1 MARAFLLGAV
11 FSIIIGFV
19 SPYTVMAIQPMGM
32 SADFITAGAIF
43 CLLFILGI
51 LNSIL
56 KLFKNPLNKKELIL
70 IYSMMIAASAV
81 PCWGFMLNLIPI
93 ISGLFYFATPENEWA
108 EFIHP
113 HIKDFLAPQDKKA
126 ITNFFEG
133 TYSSPS
139 MPWKTWVVPLISW
152 LALMMVLYFV
162 MICMMVIMRKQWVKN
177 ERLAFPLTILPL
189 EMTGKGFFKDRL
201 MWLGFSISF
210 FILSL
215 GALHNYF
222 PAVPQ
227 LTFWKWINL
236 YKGSTYIILNLS
248 FSILGFSYL
257 VNLDVSLSLWLFHLL
272 SRAETVLFSVFNYT
286 IPGGTPLQC
295 GSSPMTTH
303 QGMGAMITFVVFIFW
318 MSRRHLSDVLR
329 SVFKREKE
337 LEGGGLS
344 FSTAF
349 WGIIIGLIFLG
360 FWLWMSGLPALVTPL
375 FLFGAFV
382 VFLGLTRIVAE
393 GGVGFCRAQCI
404 PQPFVIFGIGS
415 KALGPQG
422 LVALGL
428 TYTWVSDI
436 RSIVMTSVL
445 HGFKMADSTK
455 LSDKKIVR
463 GIFLAVFLAF
473 IVSYVTVIRSG
484 YEFGALNAQKSWFF
498 NSLPVA
504 VAREITTKLQQPVGA
519 ETVML
524 RWMFTGVGAAFM
536 SLLIFM
542 RYRFLWFPVHYL
554 GFPINDTWIIANAW
568 FSIFLGWLIK
578 RVMLRWGG
586 LRAYRNLRPLF
597 LGFILGTIVCA
608 GVWLIVDAMTGMK
621 GNTVPI
627 GVL

>member
-177 ERLAFPLTILPL
+177 ERLTFPLTILPL

>member
-11 FSIIIGFV
+11 FSIIIGFI